1 MQFVIF
7 LPEEMVHL
15 KIFLK
20 RFASDGLA
28 GFHSI
33 SIAADTSSPPLTATN
48 PRTFLPAAD
57 ILCTS
62 LSLPHAFHS
71 HTHILLLPR
80 PPPSPPRALPAPPL
94 SRQGHASQSP
104 QLLEAWLPLLRW
116 PPVELN
122 QGVERRQ
129 PELYYCLLPPKRR
142 YVHVSSKYIRIT
154 IDCFKTLLDLNL
166 EYIFMMF
173 FLTIQLELLLNEIA
187 FYFMV
192 K

>member
-1 MQFVIF
+1 V
-7 LPEEMVHL
+7 
-15 KIFLK
+15 
-20 RFASDGLA
+20 A
-28 GFHSI
+28 
-33 SIAADTSSPPLTATN
+33 
-48 PRTFLPAAD
+48 
-57 ILCTS
+57 
-62 LSLPHAFHS
+62 
-71 HTHILLLPR
+71 
-80 PPPSPPRALPAPPL
+80 
-94 SRQGHASQSP
+94 
-104 QLLEAWLPLLRW
+104 
-116 PPVELN
+116 LN

>member
-7 LPEEMVHL
+7 LPEKMVHL

-80 PPPSPPRALPAPPL
+80 PPPSPPRALPAPPPSQGRGTPPNHHSSLRRGCPCWGGLQWSWTKVWSDGNL
-94 SRQGHASQSP
+94 SFITAYFHQREGMCMYLASTY
-104 QLLEAWLPLLRW
+104 E
-116 PPVELN
+116 
-122 QGVERRQ
+122 
-129 PELYYCLLPPKRR
+129 
-142 YVHVSSKYIRIT
+142 
-154 IDCFKTLLDLNL
+154 
-166 EYIFMMF
+166 
-173 FLTIQLELLLNEIA
+173 
-187 FYFMV
+187 
-192 K
+192 